1 MATSTPAQD
10 TPATAPEIAARDAA
24 KLHTGPVAH
33 LLSMVSKSV
42 GTLCRLP
49 DGALRRAQAGHLGK
63 PLRGR
68 MQSCPTMKTLKNSA
82 HNWITNGQCW
92 QLSYGG

>member
-42 GTLCRLP
+42 GTYADYQMERGVWRKL
-49 DGALRRAQAGHLGK
+49 AL
-63 PLRGR
+63 
-68 MQSCPTMKTLKNSA
+68 
-82 HNWITNGQCW
+82 
-92 QLSYGG
+92 